1 MTTNQRMKA
10 PVDDFWN
17 ILGASGDGQYTDSDF
32 TADDTALWWADMGES
47 NASWAGTS
55 WMRATEMG
63 GTPMGTLF
71 GDGISVDDINQGYIG
86 NCWFMAAASAIAEV
100 PGRLESVFLNTDN
113 ALNDQGI
120 YAVNLYALGVPH
132 TVVVDD

>member
-1 MTTNQRMKA
+1 
-10 PVDDFWN
+10 
-17 ILGASGDGQYTDSDF
+17 
-32 TADDTALWWADMGES
+32 MGES
-47 NASWAGTS
+47 NASWAGTT
-55 WMRATEMG
+55 WTRAVDMG
-63 GTPMGTLF
+63 SNGTLF

-86 NCWFMAAASAIAEV
+86 NCWFMAAASALAEV

-113 ALNDQGI
+113 ALNAQGV